1 MSLDTLE
8 VEVHLIIRNKETQ
21 AHAPAFGRGIARLC
35 EGVERTGSLNKAC
48 KEMGMAYSKA
58 WKIMHNTEESLG
70 FALLERQGARGSVLT
85 QEAKMLLQAFRETE
99 KVLKEAGE
107 EALSS
112 VLFQQS
118 KIGSRNRLRALKSKQ
133 NTFV

>member
-48 KEMGMAYSKA
+48 KEMGMAYIFISHDLSVIKHISDR
-58 WKIMHNTEESLG
+58 IMVMYEGRVMGELS
-70 FALLERQGARGSVLT
+70 ADEAT
-85 QEAKMLLQAFRETE
+85 QER
-99 KVLKEAGE
+99 VLAYSFGHADTKQE
-107 EALSS
+107 EGT
-112 VLFQQS
+112 
-118 KIGSRNRLRALKSKQ
+118 I
-133 NTFV
+133 

>member
-1 MSLDTLE
+1 MLLSKCARDCTL
-8 VEVHLIIRNKETQ
+8 
-21 AHAPAFGRGIARLC
+21 P
-35 EGVERTGSLNKAC
+35 
-48 KEMGMAYSKA
+48 
-58 WKIMHNTEESLG
+58 G

-112 VLFQQS
+112 VLF
-118 KIGSRNRLRALKSKQ
+118 
-133 NTFV
+133 

>member
-1 MSLDTLE
+1 
-8 VEVHLIIRNKETQ
+8 
-21 AHAPAFGRGIARLC
+21 
-35 EGVERTGSLNKAC
+35 
-48 KEMGMAYSKA
+48 
-58 WKIMHNTEESLG
+58 MHNTEESLG

-112 VLFQQS
+112 VLF
-118 KIGSRNRLRALKSKQ
+118 
-133 NTFV
+133 

>member
-58 WKIMHNTEESLG
+58 WKIMHNTEHWVLLCWKGRAHVALCSLKRRRC
-70 FALLERQGARGSVLT
+70 FFKHFV
-85 QEAKMLLQAFRETE
+85 K
-99 KVLKEAGE
+99 LKK
-107 EALSS
+107 
-112 VLFQQS
+112 F
-118 KIGSRNRLRALKSKQ
+118 
-133 NTFV
+133 

>member
-1 MSLDTLE
+1 MLLRL
-8 VEVHLIIRNKETQ
+8 VAV
-21 AHAPAFGRGIARLC
+21 IARLC

-85 QEAKMLLQAFRETE
+85 QEAKMLLQSIFV
-99 KVLKEAGE
+99 KLKKFLKE
-107 EALSS
+107 
-112 VLFQQS
+112 
-118 KIGSRNRLRALKSKQ
+118 SRRKRHSAQCFFSRVK
-133 NTFV
+133 

>member
-35 EGVERTGSLNKAC
+35 EGVESNKAC

-112 VLFQQS
+112 VLF
-118 KIGSRNRLRALKSKQ
+118 
-133 NTFV
+133 

>member
-58 WKIMHNTEESLG
+58 WKIIHNTEESLG

-99 KVLKEAGE
+99 KVLKQTGE
-107 EALSS
+107 ETLSS
-112 VLFQQS
+112 VLS
-118 KIGSRNRLRALKSKQ
+118 SAE
-133 NTFV
+133 